1 MGKGEKEDEKEKLVG
16 GDEDG
21 FGVRRKV
28 EESSIVVGRWKV
40 TEMWVVEWVM
50 KIDLWVFELVLIP

>member
-1 MGKGEKEDEKEKLVG
+1 MGKGEKEEEKEKLVG

-21 FGVRRKV
+21 FGESRKV

-50 KIDLWVFELVLIP
+50 KIDLWVFVLVLIP